1 MTVTIAPVA
10 APAVLPASS
19 HETNAGGSGDPA
31 ASAAAKT
38 TYAQVAERLAADVR
52 ALSQGKTGSGD
63 QAPKSPQQEAA
74 TSAATGKSPAWQQR
88 LPIGKD
94 LPSTG
99 HTSAAI
105 SGTLRQPV
113 PPIVAA
119 ATQVPVA
126 TPTPTPTSTPVRLA
140 AKPRHEAHQGAKK
153 MTHTAPLVSPSAT
166 WSASLPVPV
175 SGSPVLSATSAAP
188 ANHPDATAST
198 GGGAVTS
205 GAPHPASP
213 DPAHAVLLVTAAVA
227 TKNTDALPGKVTAAG
242 PSAVAA
248 PAATPA
254 WSPMLPGAALPHAAA
269 AAASGTV
276 QAQIAVPADSAHFS
290 QALAQHLVVLAG
302 QQVQTARLHLSPPD
316 MGPIAVEIRLHDAGR
331 VDVALQVSHPLTH
344 EVLRQSADTL
354 QGVFQNQ
361 GLQLNLQLSG
371 GQGQGQQAP
380 TREEWLQLTQN
391 GGTTPVDATM
401 AQPLVA
407 QIQAL
412 HRDTLLDTYA

>member
-10 APAVLPASS
+10 TPAVLPASS
-19 HETNAGGSGDPA
+19 HETSAAGSGDPA

-74 TSAATGKSPAWQQR
+74 TSVATGKSPAWQQR

-126 TPTPTPTSTPVRLA
+126 TPTPTSTPVRLA

-153 MTHTAPLVSPSAT
+153 MTHTAPLVAPSAT
-166 WSASLPVPV
+166 WSPPLPVPV
-175 SGSPVLSATSAAP
+175 SGSPVLSATSATP

-213 DPAHAVLLVTAAVA
+213 DPTHVALLATAAAVA

-242 PSAVAA
+242 PSGVAA

-276 QAQIAVPADSAHFS
+276 QAQIAVPADSAHFP

>member
-38 TYAQVAERLAADVR
+38 TYAQVAERLAADVW

-126 TPTPTPTSTPVRLA
+126 TPTPTSTPVRLA

-153 MTHTAPLVSPSAT
+153 MTHTAPLVAPSAT
-166 WSASLPVPV
+166 WSPPLPVPV

-188 ANHPDATAST
+188 ANHSDATAST

-213 DPAHAVLLVTAAVA
+213 DPAHAVLLATAAAVA

-276 QAQIAVPADSAHFS
+276 QAQIAVPADSAHFP

>member
-10 APAVLPASS
+10 TPAVLPASS
-19 HETNAGGSGDPA
+19 HETSAAGSGDPA

-74 TSAATGKSPAWQQR
+74 TSVATGKSPAWQQR

-126 TPTPTPTSTPVRLA
+126 TPTPTSTPVRLA

-153 MTHTAPLVSPSAT
+153 MTHTAPLVAPSAT
-166 WSASLPVPV
+166 WSPPLPVPV
-175 SGSPVLSATSAAP
+175 SGSPVLSATSATP

-213 DPAHAVLLVTAAVA
+213 DPTHVALLATAAAVA